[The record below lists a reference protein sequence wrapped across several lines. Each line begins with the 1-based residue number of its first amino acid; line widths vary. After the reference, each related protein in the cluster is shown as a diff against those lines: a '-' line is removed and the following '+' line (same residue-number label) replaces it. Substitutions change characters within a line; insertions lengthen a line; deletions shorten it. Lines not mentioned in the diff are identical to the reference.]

1 MIIKK
6 KAKKTPAVVVDS
18 SKCIGCGLC
27 VKDCV
32 GSCLEIADGKA
43 VFQETRC
50 IGCGHCYAICPQ
62 KAIDM
67 PHLDTEGCDD
77 YVPMTDFDS
86 DKLLTAMKSRRTI
99 RQFQSRPVEQFK
111 IDKIIE
117 AGRFCQTAANH
128 QNIAYTI
135 LGSKQDEFEAECVKV
150 FRTAVQAGGKL
161 VKAYDGFEI
170 PDDFFFKG
178 APLVIVVSGSNSNK
192 GLATSYMELMADSL
206 GLGVLISGFAETV
219 IAMNPKVKRMLDL
232 PKKHKVLSVMVIGY
246 PAVEYQRIAPRKQAN
261 VKVL

>member
-1 MIIKK
+1 MIGKNKVK
-6 KAKKTPAVVVDS
+6 KAPAVMIDD
-18 SKCIGCGLC
+18 SKCVGCGLC

-32 GSCLEIADGKA
+32 ASSLEIVDGKA
-43 VFQETRC
+43 VFTETRC

-62 KAIDM
+62 KAVDM
-67 PHLDTEGCDD
+67 PNLDATSCDD
-77 YVPMTDFDS
+77 FVSMTEFDS

-99 RQFQSRPVEQFK
+99 RQFQDRPVEQEK

-150 FRTAVQAGGKL
+150 FRTAIKAGGRL
-161 VKAYDGFEI
+161 SSAYKDYEI
-170 PDDFFFKG
+170 ADDFFFKG

-219 IAMNPKVKRMLDL
+219 IAMNPKVKKMLDL
-232 PKKHKVLSVMVIGY
+232 PKKHRVLSVMVIGY
-246 PAVEYQRIAPRKQAN
+246 PAVEYKRIAPRKQAN